1 MTDGSNSEFLEI
13 VGREMEQYA
22 SADAILAELRLVTF
36 KSRVTQPASN
46 IHRRVLRFGDARR
59 RVSPQ

>member
-22 SADAILAELRLVTF
+22 SADAILPERRLVTF
-36 KSRVTQPASN
+36 KTRVTQPASN
-46 IHRRVLRFGDARR
+46 IHRRLLRLGDARG
-59 RVSPQ
+59 RVLPR